1 MGKAEWLGLYFCFVC
16 CLDEESCTGCYW
28 WSGDAR
34 ACIQVVSFV
43 WVHTIWY
50 SLGLVLWLSR
60 VLELVLPL
68 QTLRDWSLSKDQ
80 PRSKLPRG
88 ISLEMKGPLLYQEEF
103 HLKWKGLYFTKRN
116 FTRNERDFTWIPKAS
131 AQEHSGDLLPSG
143 NSSMPWLQQMLV
155 LFCFDLSPLSV
166 AAAQQRPS
174 DVILFITWMKGCL
187 LLRGAWDK
195 QRDSAEPS
203 PHGSP
208 LPFRNVSL
216 KLC

>member
-103 HLKWKGLYFTKRN
+103 HSKWKGLYLNSKSQC
-116 FTRNERDFTWIPKAS
+116 TRTQWRSLTQWK
-131 AQEHSGDLLPSG
+131 
-143 NSSMPWLQQMLV
+143 
-155 LFCFDLSPLSV
+155 LFHALV
-166 AAAQQRPS
+166 AA
-174 DVILFITWMKGCL
+174 DVGPL
-187 LLRGAWDK
+187 LLWSVPAFCGSCPAEAIWRHFVHYLDEGVSPS
-195 QRDSAEPS
+195 QRSLRQTKGQCRAIPARKPPS
-203 PHGSP
+203 I
-208 LPFRNVSL
+208 
-216 KLC
+216 